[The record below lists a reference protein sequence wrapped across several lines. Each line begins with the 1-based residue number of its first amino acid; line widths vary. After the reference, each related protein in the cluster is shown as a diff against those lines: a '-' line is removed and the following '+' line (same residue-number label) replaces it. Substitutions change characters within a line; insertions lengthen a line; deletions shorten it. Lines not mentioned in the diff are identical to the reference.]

1 MKRLICG
8 LLLLGLLLIGNLSG
22 LGIVSVGSG
31 QETNALVNGDFET
44 GTLDG
49 WNISGACT
57 ISNSTVHNG
66 SHSAYISSDVF
77 DSSISQ
83 VVYER
88 ARLFVNSSIELSSW
102 IYPLAV
108 GSLGEAQYPASG
120 LELHF
125 YNESS
130 MQLAFKIQY
139 TWCSN
144 TYLGNLT
151 EINGVLYAFYRFFS
165 WNVSEWNLLRRNVSD
180 DFHAVF
186 GENDSNIVL
195 HDIYLYYHYS
205 NGDPGA
211 FFVDDLEIHSQS
223 GPRTW
228 IVDDDGPADFS
239 TIQEAIN
246 AASDGDT
253 VFVRNGT
260 YYENVIVNKKL
271 SLVGE
276 DKTST
281 VIDGNASGNVVLM
294 TSAAYTANISSFTL
308 RNGRGI
314 NDGAGIDIR
323 GSSNHTIADN
333 IIIDNEL
340 GLRLYPS
347 HYNMIYGNEITSN
360 LETGIELRSSRAN
373 SIFNNTASENGFNMW
388 IIGSTGNN
396 IANNSVT
403 DGDRGISLDES
414 PNSVLRNNRISNNY
428 FNLDVWGKGAWDYVQ
443 DIDASNRVN
452 EKTLYFLVNK
462 ENWQIDSSTFP
473 DVGYLGLVNC
483 KNMSVRDMAL
493 GNNLAGILLAN
504 TSGSV
509 LENLR
514 IDQDSTGIDLEFGSN
529 NNTVR
534 NNTVFWSEM
543 AGIYLNECC
552 NNSICHNQVT
562 CLNSAIRT
570 VGSSN
575 YNLIYHNTLIQ
586 FNPFQISLSST
597 NSWDNGYPSGGN
609 YWSDYAGADADG
621 DGIGDASY
629 VIGAYDND
637 NYPLMQPWT
646 SPDITVTDVSSS
658 KSVVG
663 QGFNLSISTT
673 VENLGNKIEGFNLTV
688 LASSTE
694 LATQYLS
701 LIGGNS
707 TVVTFKWNTTSFAY
721 GNYCLTATAEALEG
735 ELFTENNNFTG
746 DWIFITIAGDING
759 DQSINAKD
767 AVTLGSAFSSTVGDP
782 RWIADAD
789 VNGDNWVNA
798 KDAAM
803 LGAHFDQSWS

>member
-1 MKRLICG
+1 VKYNFSVNKRLPERRKRMKDSRVLFIIV
-8 LLLLGLLLIGNLSG
+8 LLGFAMFSPL
-22 LGIVSVGSG
+22 
-31 QETNALVNGDFET
+31 
-44 GTLDG
+44 TL
-49 WNISGACT
+49 
-57 ISNSTVHNG
+57 
-66 SHSAYISSDVF
+66 
-77 DSSISQ
+77 Q
-83 VVYER
+83 VVQR
-88 ARLFVNSSIELSSW
+88 AFSSS
-102 IYPLAV
+102 
-108 GSLGEAQYPASG
+108 EA
-120 LELHF
+120 
-125 YNESS
+125 
-130 MQLAFKIQY
+130 
-139 TWCSN
+139 
-144 TYLGNLT
+144 
-151 EINGVLYAFYRFFS
+151 
-165 WNVSEWNLLRRNVSD
+165 
-180 DFHAVF
+180 
-186 GENDSNIVL
+186 
-195 HDIYLYYHYS
+195 
-205 NGDPGA
+205 
-211 FFVDDLEIHSQS
+211 
-223 GPRTW
+223 PRTW
-228 IVDDDGPADFS
+228 TVDDDGPADFH

-294 TSAAYTANISSFTL
+294 TSAADTANISSFTL

-314 NDGAGIDIR
+314 NDGAGIDVR

-333 IIIDNEL
+333 IIIDNEF

-396 IANNSVT
+396 IANNSAT
-403 DGDRGISLDES
+403 DGGRGISLDES

-428 FNLDVWGKGAWDYVQ
+428 FNLDVWGKRAWDYVQ

-452 EKTLYFLVNK
+452 GKTLYFLVNK

-483 KNMSVRDMAL
+483 KNTSVRDMAL

-514 IDQDSTGIDLEFGSN
+514 IDQASTGIDLEFGSN

-575 YNLIYHNTLIQ
+575 YNLIHHNTLIQ

-609 YWSDYAGADADG
+609 YWSDYKGTDLYLGESQTEPGSDG
-621 DGIGDASY
+621 MGDTPYIIDS
-629 VIGAYDND
+629 GNRD
-637 NYPLMQPWT
+637 NYPLMSPWT
-646 SPDITVTDVSSS
+646 PPDVAALNVTTAKRIIGEGYSASLTALVQN
-658 KSVVG
+658 
-663 QGFNLSISTT
+663 QGGK
-673 VENLGNKIEGFNLTV
+673 VENLNTTMYVGEANVTFQTFLLMSHDSLVHTFSWDSTGFAKGNYTMKVQVEPIEGEEDIADNIM
-688 LASSTE
+688 
-694 LATQYLS
+694 Y
-701 LIGGNS
+701 NDW
-707 TVVTFKWNTTSFAY
+707 VV
-721 GNYCLTATAEALEG
+721 
-735 ELFTENNNFTG
+735 
-746 DWIFITIAGDING
+746 ITIPG
-759 DQSINAKD
+759 
-767 AVTLGSAFSSTVGDP
+767 
-782 RWIADAD
+782 D
-789 VNGDNWVNA
+789 VNGDKKVNVLDAIELSNAIFSRPSDPLWNPNADVNA
-798 KDAAM
+798 DDVVNILDCII
-803 LGAHFDQSWS
+803 LGNHIGQSWT